1 MNFSDLFKNQNR
13 NMLSSALKNKLFIL
27 SLIILPVA
35 LFIFEVILKHSRGEY
50 YLYDNYDGPYGQ
62 LLGSL
67 NIAQMLKP
75 GYFQHPGIVPQ
86 LIMGFVIKVSHMLQ
100 GNDPNIVLDTFNRP
114 EFYLQRI
121 NVVFTII
128 NAISLYYLGKVTY
141 KKTKSMST
149 AIFLQFTPFISVM
162 VIYELTLNI
171 PETFLLSLI
180 LILLTLTVSFLHEG
194 ILSKKKNLMY
204 VILFG
209 FICGLALATKISV
222 LPIMILPFLII
233 KKFVNKTYFVIISVV
248 TFLVLF
254 FLISPD
260 STRIWKFV
268 FTSMVHSG
276 KYGTGSANFMDTS
289 QIIPKLTA
297 LSNEFFLFIVIYV
310 LIFITLLL
318 QFIPKFKN
326 QVRTNKYFLSLNGV
340 FIIMTFFILLVI
352 KQVESYYIYPGL
364 LFSVFG
370 IFCVNSIVADLIPKV
385 FRFSRLLYLY
395 IFFILFTI
403 PQVKSFKNYKIF
415 FDKRKAESYKI
426 LNFLDE
432 NYPKSIIISSDQTA
446 SMPTAF
452 YSGLNYTGSQTDRYN
467 NILMQMFPDYI
478 YFQRWRADFI
488 YLRFDADLE
497 KRLLA
502 ADTVVFHSFNETNF
516 NEFREKI
523 IEFTG
528 KKNSTFSEVFSNK
541 NGEKVYLVN
550 LKE

>member
-1 MNFSDLFKNQNR
+1 MNASV
-13 NMLSSALKNKLFIL
+13 KNKLILFSIFIL
-27 SLIILPVA
+27 PAL
-35 LFIFEVILKHSRGEY
+35 LFILEVILKHSRGEY
-50 YLYDNYDGPYGQ
+50 FLYDNYDGPYGQ

-75 GYFQHPGIVPQ
+75 GYFQHPGIAPQ
-86 LIMGFVIKVSHMLQ
+86 LIMAVVIKISHMLQ
-100 GNDPNIVLDTFNRP
+100 GNDPNIVLDTFSRP

-128 NAISLYYLGKVTY
+128 NVISLYYLGKVTY
-141 KKTKSMST
+141 KKTGSIF
-149 AIFLQFTPFISVM
+149 AALFLQFTPFISVM

-180 LILLTLTVSFLHEG
+180 LILLTITVSFLYEEN
-194 ILSKKKNLMY
+194 LSKKKNLFY
-204 VILFG
+204 VFLFG
-209 FICGLALATKISV
+209 ITCGLALASKISV

-233 KKFVNKTYFVIISVV
+233 KKFVNKTYFVVIALV
-248 TFLVLF
+248 TFLILF

-289 QIIPKLTA
+289 QIIPRLTI
-297 LSNEFFLFIVIYV
+297 LSNEFFLFSVIYV

-340 FIIMTFFILLVI
+340 FIIMSFFILLVI

-370 IFCVNSIVADLIPKV
+370 IFCVNSVVADLIPGI
-385 FRFSRLLYLY
+385 FRFSRLIYLY
-395 IFFILFTI
+395 IFFILFSI
-403 PQVKSFKNYKIF
+403 PQYKSFKSYKNF
-415 FDKRKAESYKI
+415 FDTRKLESHKI
-426 LNFLDE
+426 LDFLEE
-432 NYPKSIIISSDQTA
+432 NYSKSIIISSDQTA
-446 SMPTAF
+446 SLPTAF
-452 YSGLNYTGSQTDRYN
+452 YSGLNYTGSQTTRYN
-467 NILMQMFPDYI
+467 NILMQKFPDYV

-488 YLRFDADLE
+488 YLRFDEDME
-497 KRLLA
+497 RRLLA
-502 ADTVVFHSFNETNF
+502 ADTVVFHAFNEKNF
-516 NEFREKI
+516 NEFKERI
-523 IEFTG
+523 IELTN
-528 KKNSTFSEVFSNK
+528 KKNTTFSEVFSNK
-541 NGEKVYLVN
+541 NGEKIYLVS